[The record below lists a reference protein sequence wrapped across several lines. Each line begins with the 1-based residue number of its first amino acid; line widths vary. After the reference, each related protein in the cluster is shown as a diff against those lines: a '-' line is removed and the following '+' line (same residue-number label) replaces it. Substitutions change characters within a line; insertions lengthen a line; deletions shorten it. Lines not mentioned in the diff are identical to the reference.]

1 MSKIAFVLF
10 TLVVVAFV
18 AGFID
23 PQIWPTGSQVPMIE
37 KMTPGEIVKTNGKTV
52 DHISEHLLK
61 GSIFSINVIESKD
74 PTEVSQDFHRVDW
87 KKQKYWLNMDQY
99 KEYRRLRT
107 IDFLWLLMSSFA
119 AGLLLLAGIIW
130 KNEWWGL
137 FLKLIAY
144 EIIWIVFA
152 YFRNPTWWFM
162 HPVWEIS
169 TALYVICG
177 FFATIQLL
185 LYTEPDP
192 VFRSKTIYYS
202 EPVPQPW

>member
-1 MSKIAFVLF
+1 MQWARRVCGNELDNRAFATAASDML
-10 TLVVVAFV
+10 
-18 AGFID
+18 
-23 PQIWPTGSQVPMIE
+23 MKE
-37 KMTPGEIVKTNGKTV
+37 V
-52 DHISEHLLK
+52 DHNSGGNNIRFGDSFTDDQFEGETYDYFLTNPPF
-61 GSIFSINVIESKD
+61 G
-74 PTEVSQDFHRVDW
+74 VDW

-144 EIIWIVFA
+144 EIIRIGFA